1 MVGETKE
8 RPHAMMMTL
17 GQFVFGLSTLAFDE
31 MQRQLA
37 WRHAENAR
45 IGIAPGVQYLGPEA
59 EKITLTGMQAPELGQ
74 RGALDTLT
82 DMAGAGAAYALTD
95 GTGRVYGAFV
105 IEGIQQTGS
114 RFIAEGV
121 PRKTVFT
128 INLKA
133 AGDHT
138 QVDPGGGADDSA
150 GTGWDF
156 DAWDWWLGEGW

>member
-1 MVGETKE
+1 
-8 RPHAMMMTL
+8 MMMTL

-45 IGIAPGVQYLGPEA
+45 VGIAPGVQYLGPEA

-74 RGALDTLT
+74 RGALETLT
-82 DMAGAGAAYALTD
+82 DMAAKGAAYPLID
-95 GTGRVYGAFV
+95 GTGTNYGAFV
-105 IEGIQQTGS
+105 IESLQRTGS
-114 RFIAEGV
+114 KFIAEGV
-121 PRKTVFT
+121 PRKTVFS
-128 INLKA
+128 IALKKTD
-133 AGDHT
+133 DHT
-138 QVDPGGGADDSA
+138 MVDPAGGADDSA

>member
-1 MVGETKE
+1 
-8 RPHAMMMTL
+8 MMMTL
-17 GQFVFGLSTLAFDE
+17 GQFVFGLSTIAFDE

-82 DMAGAGAAYALTD
+82 D

-138 QVDPGGGADDSA
+138 QVDPGGGADVSA